1 MSKLEE
7 LIQKLCPNG
16 VEYKAM
22 DELGYFYGGLSG
34 KSRDDFVDGN
44 AKFITY
50 KNIYSNLAL
59 NLAID
64 DKVKIDENENQNT
77 IQYGDVL
84 FTGSSETPDECGF
97 SSVLTTQTE
106 EKLYLNSFCFGY
118 RFFDKST
125 FLPDFSKYFFRS
137 QKLRTAI
144 GKTASGVTRFNV
156 SKKKMGKIKIPVPPI
171 EVQEEIVRILDKFTE
186 LSAELTAELS
196 SRKKQY
202 EFYRDELLN
211 FSDRKFLPVSELFE
225 FKNGLNKG
233 KEFFGKGIPIVN
245 FTDVFKNRWLTK
257 EMLKGRVTLSPAEI
271 ERYSAKKG
279 DVFFT
284 RTSETQEEI
293 GMTSVLL
300 EDIENCVFSG
310 FVLRARPKTKLL
322 LPKFCSYYFSAAHIR
337 MQIIKNSTFTTRAL
351 TSGPKLSKILV
362 PILSFEEQLRLTT
375 ILDNFHS
382 LVTDISEG
390 LPAEIEARQ
399 KQYEYYRDKLL
410 TFKEKT
416 ICG

>member
-59 NLAID
+59 NLAVD
-64 DKVKIDENENQNT
+64 DKVKIEKNENQNT

-125 FLPDFSKYFFRS
+125 FLPDFSKYLFRS

-186 LSAELTAELS
+186 LTAELTAGLTA
-196 SRKKQY
+196 RKKQY
-202 EFYRDELLN
+202 EFYRDQL
-211 FSDRKFLPVSELFE
+211 
-225 FKNGLNKG
+225 
-233 KEFFGKGIPIVN
+233 
-245 FTDVFKNRWLTK
+245 
-257 EMLKGRVTLSPAEI
+257 
-271 ERYSAKKG
+271 
-279 DVFFT
+279 
-284 RTSETQEEI
+284 
-293 GMTSVLL
+293 
-300 EDIENCVFSG
+300 
-310 FVLRARPKTKLL
+310 
-322 LPKFCSYYFSAAHIR
+322 
-337 MQIIKNSTFTTRAL
+337 
-351 TSGPKLSKILV
+351 
-362 PILSFEEQLRLTT
+362 LSFNGINDTT
-375 ILDNFHS
+375 NNRTGGG
-382 LVTDISEG
+382 V
-390 LPAEIEARQ
+390 
-399 KQYEYYRDKLL
+399 
-410 TFKEKT
+410 
-416 ICG
+416 